1 MFNCLFEQSH
11 QPLANWPSVFQGKA
25 RATLPSFLWIIHRL
39 VASRPSRISS
49 EKLLRIPGRKY
60 TSQETRLLYEAKENA
75 GPRMSANATT
85 RHKIVIPSRE
95 NQTRTK
101 LYQQDLS

>member
-1 MFNCLFEQSH
+1 VFNGLLEQSH
-11 QPLANWPSVFQGKA
+11 QPLANCPSVFQGKA

-75 GPRMSANATT
+75 VPRMSANATNL
-85 RHKIVIPSRE
+85 HKIVLETRE
-95 NQTRTK
+95 NQTRNEW
-101 LYQQDLS
+101 YQRDLS

>member
-11 QPLANWPSVFQGKA
+11 QPLANWPSVFQGEA

-49 EKLLRIPGRKY
+49 EKLLRIPGRKC
-60 TSQETRLLYEAKENA
+60 TSQERRLLYEAQENA

-85 RHKIVIPSRE
+85 RHKIATSSQE
-95 NQTRTK
+95 NQTRNEW
-101 LYQQDLS
+101 YQRDLS